1 MLGGPGWEHPECIVC
16 ICPPPHPLPA
26 PASPGRQSS
35 APMPLPGLAA
45 SGGAAV
51 AAPEGPAGKGGHR
64 RWGPADVCQRA
75 ELLCQGA
82 LAGGSV
88 DSQCSALHLPAP
100 PVAFGAY
107 VSAPRLG
114 SPRQHRR
121 SPGDPGTG
129 SRGRCTP
136 RCSSITPGI
145 TRRPAPLLG
154 GRNSSRVPAKR
165 LRGCSLVLSQP
176 HVLSLGETAALVR
189 RLRFAPGHPCLPTR
203 WISPRL
209 RGEQSCLEII
219 GAQNKGC
226 MQMGV
231 CSSGGGS
238 VGQGFHK

>member
-1 MLGGPGWEHPECIVC
+1 MHLPS
-16 ICPPPHPLPA
+16 LPA
-26 PASPGRQSS
+26 SLGRQSP
-35 APMPLPGLAA
+35 APTAPPGLAA

-51 AAPEGPAGKGGHR
+51 AAPAGKGGR
-64 RWGPADVCQRA
+64 CRWGPADVCQRA

-88 DSQCSALHLPAP
+88 DPRCSALHLPAP
-100 PVAFGAY
+100 PGAFGAY
-107 VSAPRLG
+107 IRCPPCLG
-114 SPRQHRR
+114 SEPAR
-121 SPGDPGTG
+121 S
-129 SRGRCTP
+129 SL
-136 RCSSITPGI
+136 TPGI
-145 TRRPAPLLG
+145 SGRAAPLLG
-154 GRNSSRVPAKR
+154 GRIFSRVPAER
-165 LRGCSLVLSQP
+165 RWWLRGCSLVLSQP

-189 RLRFAPGHPCLPTR
+189 HLRFAPGHPCMPTR